1 MIGVDVS
8 RNLENKT
15 GKFRLLG
22 DHLTFFC
29 MYGTGGGSNLNKTVE
44 QFLPTKIILSRTETD
59 RCTLSLQ
66 ICFYIK
72 FGIYTFYQF
81 QITA

>member
-44 QFLPTKIILSRTETD
+44 QFLHTKII
-59 RCTLSLQ
+59 
-66 ICFYIK
+66 
-72 FGIYTFYQF
+72 
-81 QITA
+81 